1 MLHKDLHDENRLAWN
16 EATVAHNSH
25 KKDQAAFSAEAGRL
39 YSRRK
44 YSCWEKSAA
53 YPWCICNVT
62 RGRTRSVWLDWVPGS
77 RASILAI
84 GLQMDPGRNGHG

>member
-44 YSCWEKSAA
+44 YSCWE
-53 YPWCICNVT
+53 
-62 RGRTRSVWLDWVPGS
+62 
-77 RASILAI
+77 
-84 GLQMDPGRNGHG
+84 